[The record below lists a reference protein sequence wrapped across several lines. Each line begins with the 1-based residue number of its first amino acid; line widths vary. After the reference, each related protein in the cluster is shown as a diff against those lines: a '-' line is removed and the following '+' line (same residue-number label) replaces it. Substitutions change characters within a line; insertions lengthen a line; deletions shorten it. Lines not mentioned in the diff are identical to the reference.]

1 MGRRARGGGGRGEK
15 KEEEPAVKRRRSEVL
30 AARCCRIRRRSL
42 AVKLLGEDL
51 NKNFASCI
59 LVVLL
64 VSLLVGSCIS
74 LCRSRHC
81 WRVFWIENCIAV
93 MIYAIYIDLELE
105 HEC

>member
-1 MGRRARGGGGRGEK
+1 MGRRAGRGGGGRGEK

-30 AARCCRIRRRSL
+30 AARRCRRRRRSL

-64 VSLLVGSCIS
+64 VSLLVGSCMS
-74 LCRSRHC
+74 L
-81 WRVFWIENCIAV
+81 V
-93 MIYAIYIDLELE
+93 
-105 HEC
+105 